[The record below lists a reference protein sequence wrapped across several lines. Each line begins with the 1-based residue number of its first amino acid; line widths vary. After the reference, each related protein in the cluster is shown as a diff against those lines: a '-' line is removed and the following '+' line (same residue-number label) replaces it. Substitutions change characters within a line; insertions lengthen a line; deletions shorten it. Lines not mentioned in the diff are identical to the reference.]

1 MQILMPRVWGGA
13 RESAFLTSS
22 GRVRAARRRT
32 ALPRDPEAL
41 ARGQSAVSARDGSA
55 RAAALPGH
63 ARSGRGAA
71 VIPNSGPWLRG
82 GGHSW
87 GLAAT
92 PAPCRD
98 ASRPIPSTSTTR
110 SRSLRARSWPGRPR
124 RWREDGVSGA
134 ADAPLGVGGG
144 GGSTL
149 FLGCSGPRAGT
160 RCRHPAWK
168 GR

>member
-92 PAPCRD
+92 LAPCRD

-134 ADAPLGVGGG
+134 ADAPLGVGEG

-149 FLGCSGPRAGT
+149 FLGCSGPRART